1 MAGSPVPAVD
11 VVSHDDIAHLA
22 GHRGPAL
29 SVFIPTARHGPDTRQ
44 GPTRLRNLVRSVTSD
59 GETAFGAETTSQLVT
74 PVLALADDSGVWQHQ
89 ADGLA
94 IFATTTELRQFRLPI
109 TFAEEVAIGERFR
122 LRPMVTYLAG
132 DDHHFYILALAQDSL
147 RVFEAT
153 TQTIDELPTEQ
164 LPASIDDALR
174 FEDPERQL
182 QSQSVGGG
190 DVRFHGHGAGGE
202 LDKEALARYFRA
214 VDRGLVEM
222 LGATTLPVVLAC
234 VDYYVPIYRDITG
247 LPNVIDVAVS
257 GNPEHRS
264 AAELHSAAVVLIAP
278 IAQQWA
284 TASANRYLELAGTGR
299 TLTDLK
305 ALTAAASEGR
315 IDTLLVAGTPTAQRP
330 ATLTVIDEIIA
341 EAINTGAAVQIVQPS
356 VIAGAVAA
364 ILRY

>member
-1 MAGSPVPAVD
+1 MTGSPVSAVD
-11 VVSHDDIAHLA
+11 VVSSTDIAHLA
-22 GHRGPAL
+22 AQRGPAL
-29 SVFIPTARHGPDTRQ
+29 SVFIPTARHGPETLQ
-44 GPTRLRNLVRSVTSD
+44 GPTRLRNLVRSAMS
-59 GETAFGAETTSQLVT
+59 EAEAAFGAETTSQLVK
-74 PVLALADDSGVWQHQ
+74 PVLALADDDAAWQHQ

-94 IFATTTELRQFRLPI
+94 IFATTTELRRFRLPI
-109 TFAEEVAIGERFR
+109 GFAEEVAVGERFR

-132 DDHHFYILALAQDSL
+132 DDHFYILALAQDSL

-153 TQTIDELPTEQ
+153 TQTIDELPTEK

-190 DVRFHGHGAGGE
+190 NVRFHGHGAGDE

-234 VDYYVPIYRDITG
+234 VDYYVPIYRDITN
-247 LPNVIDVAVS
+247 LANVIAASVS
-257 GNPEHRS
+257 GNPEHR
-264 AAELHSAAVVLIAP
+264 ATADLHSAAVELIAP
-278 IAQQWA
+278 IAQQRA

-299 TLTDLK
+299 TLTDLT
-305 ALTAAASEGR
+305 ALRAAASEGR
-315 IDTLLVAGTPTAQRP
+315 IDTLLVVDAS
-330 ATLTVIDEIIA
+330 ATVPSAMLTVIDEVIA
-341 EAINTGAAVQIVQPS
+341 EAINTGAAIQVVSPS
-356 VIAGAVAA
+356 LIDDTVAA